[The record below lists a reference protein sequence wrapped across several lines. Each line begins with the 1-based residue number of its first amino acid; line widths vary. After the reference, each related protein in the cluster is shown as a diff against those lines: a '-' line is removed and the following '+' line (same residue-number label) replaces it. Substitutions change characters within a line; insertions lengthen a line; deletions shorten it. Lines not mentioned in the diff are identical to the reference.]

1 MMPRTNHGPTGRAR
15 LLDID
20 AVAVQLAVTP
30 RHIRRL
36 VAERRIPY
44 LKVGRFIRFDPA
56 EVDAWLDA
64 ARRPELETTGQWRT
78 SHEFT

>member
-1 MMPRTNHGPTGRAR
+1 MTPRTSHRPTGRAS

-30 RHIRRL
+30 RHVRRL

-64 ARRPELETTGQWRT
+64 ARRPELQTTGRWRST
-78 SHEFT
+78 